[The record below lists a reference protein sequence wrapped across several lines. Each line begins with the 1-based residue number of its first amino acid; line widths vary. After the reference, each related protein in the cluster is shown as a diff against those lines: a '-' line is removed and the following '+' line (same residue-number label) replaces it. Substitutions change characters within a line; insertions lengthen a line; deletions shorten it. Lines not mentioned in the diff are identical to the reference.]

1 MEPCGRIHCAGS
13 SHAGEARGSDQRTNR
28 MNRLIIRYGSYLG
41 LLTAAAALPY
51 LVTSA
56 SSRLVA
62 ITALLYALLAASWN
76 LTLGISGIFNFAHV
90 GFFGLGGYAAA
101 ISVVSWGWDAW
112 AGLLLGG
119 AVGSAAGA
127 LAYLPV
133 VRMRGIYIALITFVF
148 VQLCYYLIL
157 AVPGL
162 TGGSSGLPGLRSL
175 GIGSFSLH
183 EFGGLGYLWLVGFAV
198 ALLLIALDSVLR
210 SSFGRSLVAL
220 RDNEQFAVSRGISR
234 VRQQMLAFV
243 LSGGIAGVSGALYVS
258 YFRVADTSL
267 FSFGFV
273 TLGLSMIFLGGTG
286 HIWGPVVGAIVVTL
300 IDRQLSDLGSWRQ
313 IIIGGGTILVLIFLP
328 RGIAGLMERG
338 AVGLRRLVPGAPV
351 RYQRSRDTAIANTP
365 VTANATEGEK
375 NV

>member
-1 MEPCGRIHCAGS
+1 MTRII
-13 SHAGEARGSDQRTNR
+13 T
-28 MNRLIIRYGSYLG
+28 RYGTYLV
-41 LLTAAAALPY
+41 LLAIAAVLPY

-56 SSRLVA
+56 PGRLVA
-62 ITALLYALLAASWN
+62 VTALVYALLATSWN
-76 LTLGISGIFNFAHV
+76 LTLGFGGIFNFAHI

-101 ISVVSWGWDAW
+101 ISVVSWHWNPW
-112 AGLLLGG
+112 ASLFLGG
-119 AVGSAAGA
+119 VVGAVAGA

-157 AVPGL
+157 ALPGL
-162 TGGSSGLPGLRSL
+162 TGGSSGLPGLAPL
-175 GIGSFSLH
+175 QIGTFSLNQY
-183 EFGGLGYLWLVGFAV
+183 GGLGYLWLVGFAV
-198 ALLLIALDSVLR
+198 AILLIVLDTVLK

-220 RDNEQFAVSRGISR
+220 RDNEQLAVSRGISR
-234 VRQQMLAFV
+234 VRQQLFAFA

-286 HIWGPVVGAIVVTL
+286 HIWGPVLGAIVVTL
-300 IDRQLSDLGSWRQ
+300 VDRQLSDFGAWRE

-328 RGIAGLMERG
+328 RGLAGLIERG
-338 AVGLRRLVPGAPV
+338 VLGGRRAVRRPPDA
-351 RYQRSRDTAIANTP
+351 YSRLGQAGSSP
-365 VTANATEGEK
+365 RPQQTENPQSTEEE
-375 NV
+375 VQLHA